1 MAIVYILT
9 NESMPDTIKVGIT
22 ENLDRRVRELDNT
35 STPLPFECY
44 YAVEVEN
51 ASAIENKILF
61 KVNNEII
68 TSIDILTE
76 LKYLEM
82 INSDF
87 IKMPKK
93 KAFEIA
99 KKSLIR
105 EKIKVIELK
114 KFFEEIKIEDEFL
127 NRLLIDRFK
136 SINIKSIYD
145 FEKYFL
151 LLDISPSLIK
161 KKISIEVMWN
171 QLIFNK
177 FKQNVKINK
186 EDIKNELL
194 TKDKQKEYL
203 LSEILFTINENE
215 KFDKKTNLLEKEIN
229 DKGFSQTALTYSI
242 SDTSSKGGKL
252 GWVKETIL
260 SSKIKKIIK
269 KIKINSYT
277 KPIII
282 PGGFLILKIENIRET
297 KNDLD
302 LDSEINRIIK
312 EKTNE
317 QLNQLSN
324 IYFNKVK
331 KDIIINE
338 L

>member
-1 MAIVYILT
+1 MKKFKKILLIFFY
-9 NESMPDTIKVGIT
+9 SLIA
-22 ENLDRRVRELDNT
+22 
-35 STPLPFECY
+35 SS
-44 YAVEVEN
+44 N

-76 LKYLEM
+76 LKYLET

-161 KKISIEVMWN
+161 KKIRMGKGDNIE
-171 QLIFNK
+171 F
-177 FKQNVKINK
+177 
-186 EDIKNELL
+186 
-194 TKDKQKEYL
+194 
-203 LSEILFTINENE
+203 
-215 KFDKKTNLLEKEIN
+215 
-229 DKGFSQTALTYSI
+229 
-242 SDTSSKGGKL
+242 
-252 GWVKETIL
+252 
-260 SSKIKKIIK
+260 
-269 KIKINSYT
+269 
-277 KPIII
+277 
-282 PGGFLILKIENIRET
+282 
-297 KNDLD
+297 
-302 LDSEINRIIK
+302 
-312 EKTNE
+312 
-317 QLNQLSN
+317 
-324 IYFNKVK
+324 
-331 KDIIINE
+331 
-338 L
+338 

>member
-1 MAIVYILT
+1 MKKFKKILLIFFY
-9 NESMPDTIKVGIT
+9 SLIA
-22 ENLDRRVRELDNT
+22 
-35 STPLPFECY
+35 SS
-44 YAVEVEN
+44 N

-76 LKYLEM
+76 LKYLET

-302 LDSEINRIIK
+302 LDSEINRIVK

>member
-1 MAIVYILT
+1 MKKIILLFFYSFIIFSSAT
-9 NESMPDTIKVGIT
+9 
-22 ENLDRRVRELDNT
+22 
-35 STPLPFECY
+35 
-44 YAVEVEN
+44 
-51 ASAIENKILF
+51 AIENKILF

-76 LKYLEM
+76 IKYLEM
-82 INSDF
+82 INSDLN
-87 IKMPKK
+87 KMPKK
-93 KAFEIA
+93 QVFEIA

-105 EKIKVIELK
+105 EKIKEIELK

-145 FEKYFL
+145 FEKHFL

>member
-1 MAIVYILT
+1 MKKFKKILLIFFY
-9 NESMPDTIKVGIT
+9 SLIA
-22 ENLDRRVRELDNT
+22 
-35 STPLPFECY
+35 SS
-44 YAVEVEN
+44 N

-302 LDSEINRIIK
+302 LDSEINRIVK

>member
-1 MAIVYILT
+1 MKKFKKILLIFFY
-9 NESMPDTIKVGIT
+9 SLIA
-22 ENLDRRVRELDNT
+22 
-35 STPLPFECY
+35 SS
-44 YAVEVEN
+44 N

-76 LKYLEM
+76 LKYLET

-114 KFFEEIKIEDEFL
+114 KFFKEIKIEDEFL

-302 LDSEINRIIK
+302 LDSEINRIVK

>member
-1 MAIVYILT
+1 MKKFKKILLIFFY
-9 NESMPDTIKVGIT
+9 SLIAF
-22 ENLDRRVRELDNT
+22 
-35 STPLPFECY
+35 S
-44 YAVEVEN
+44 N

-136 SINIKSIYD
+136 SINIKNIYD
-145 FEKYFL
+145 FEKHFL

-302 LDSEINRIIK
+302 LDSEINRIVK